1 MAKKD
6 RAHAQAHNET
16 GLASYHAW
24 DMAEAI
30 NAFSDAIA
38 ADEVNPEYRLN
49 LARAYARNG
58 DFDHAM
64 QALGEYLQTE
74 TKQDIAARYEKLFS
88 TALDPVEEIMI
99 AKMNKMGMSMQETGK
114 GIQMWLEYRITI
126 GRRPLRIPKPE
137 LWAAALAY
145 AISKVNFAE
154 TKRKKVADAFGISEQ
169 SLKEKYDEL
178 VETLDIMPAD
188 YRYFTGEKNP
198 LDKLVE
204 AAQLLENLDEKFKA
218 DD

>member
-6 RAHAQAHNET
+6 QARARAQNES
-16 GLASYHAW
+16 GLAFYQAW
-24 DMAEAI
+24 DMADAI
-30 NAFSDAIA
+30 NAFSNAIH
-38 ADEVNPEYRLN
+38 ADQNNPEYRLN

-74 TKQDIAARYEKLFS
+74 TKQDIADRYEKLFS

-99 AKMNKMGMSMQETGK
+99 ATMRQMGMSMQETGK

-137 LWAAALAY
+137 LWAAALTY

-154 TKRKKVADAFGISEQ
+154 TKRKDIAKAFDITEN

-204 AAQLLENLDEKFKA
+204 AAQLLENLDKKFKA
-218 DD
+218 DE

>member
-6 RAHAQAHNET
+6 QAHARAQNKS
-16 GLASYHAW
+16 GLASYESW
-24 DMAEAI
+24 KMDDAI
-30 NAFSDAIA
+30 SAFSDAIA
-38 ADEVNPEYRLN
+38 ADDKNPEYRLN

-64 QALGEYLQTE
+64 QALGEYLRTE
-74 TKQDIAARYEKLFS
+74 TKQDIADRYEKLFS
-88 TALDPVEEIMI
+88 SALDPVEEIMI
-99 AKMNKMGMSMQETGK
+99 EKMGKMGMTLQETGK

-145 AISKVNFAE
+145 AIRKVNFAE
-154 TKRKKVADAFGISEQ
+154 TKKGDVAKAFGISEK
-169 SLKEKYDEL
+169 SLKDKYDEL

-218 DD
+218 DE